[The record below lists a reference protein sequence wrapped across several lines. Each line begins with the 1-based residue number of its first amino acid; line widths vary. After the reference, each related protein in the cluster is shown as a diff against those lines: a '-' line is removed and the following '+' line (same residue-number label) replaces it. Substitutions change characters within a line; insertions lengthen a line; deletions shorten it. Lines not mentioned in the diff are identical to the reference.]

1 MTGSAKGVTA
11 AKVRSRKYIL
21 NKATVDSVKV
31 SYQSSAKSIF
41 KLLSKNWNPSPIRR
55 FSHGIRLL
63 SQPSKRILYT
73 SAKLTDS
80 NSTWIVYCGATT
92 VASPTNIEG
101 VEAPDDVTL
110 TISTSAM
117 TLLFASIPSF
127 VADIKLIILTS
138 VFQSNGVT
146 RA

>member
-1 MTGSAKGVTA
+1 M
-11 AKVRSRKYIL
+11 
-21 NKATVDSVKV
+21 
-31 SYQSSAKSIF
+31 
-41 KLLSKNWNPSPIRR
+41 
-55 FSHGIRLL
+55 L
-63 SQPSKRILYT
+63 SQPSKRILDT
-73 SAKLTDS
+73 PAKLTDS

-92 VASPTNIEG
+92 VASPTTIEG
-101 VEAPDDVTL
+101 VEALDDVTL